1 MTFFAIRECRS
12 RAKSFA
18 HLLRKVF
25 GIASAVSLFFVGF
38 FCVFFPVVFFPVVF
52 LVVVFF
58 FTPFFAVWADFFTDV
73 FGVFAVFLTGVCLL
87 EAFVRFGVPFTGSA
101 ASCSSFAGTI
111 CLILFEGVE
120 RFFSVKSEASR
131 LSRPV
136 FLLRFIAIGLWSQ

>member
-58 FTPFFAVWADFFTDV
+58 LHAFLRSLGGLFHGRFWSFRSFFNR
-73 FGVFAVFLTGVCLL
+73 GLL
-87 EAFVRFGVPFTGSA
+87 ARGLRALRCAFHGL
-101 ASCSSFAGTI
+101 CSFV
-111 CLILFEGVE
+111 L
-120 RFFSVKSEASR
+120 
-131 LSRPV
+131 
-136 FLLRFIAIGLWSQ
+136 LLRGYNL